1 MFMYFYSS
9 MHKIVDVGDNV
20 QHHSAMAMLFQW
32 RKGVINRWYYI
43 YLVKYCTLYV
53 YINSL
58 YTLNVKVK

>member
-1 MFMYFYSS
+1 

-43 YLVKYCTLYV
+43 YLVKYIVCVHKLFVHIKY
-53 YINSL
+53 
-58 YTLNVKVK
+58 